1 MPQEMF
7 EQSSKSSQEQQS
19 DAQIP
24 LHFQGTFG
32 DSAARQAKNRIKE
45 QASQEQKKVKPESD
59 K

>member
-7 EQSSKSSQEQQS
+7 EQSSQEQQS

-32 DSAARQAKNRIKE
+32 GSAARQAKNRIKE
-45 QASQEQKKVKPESD
+45 QAS
-59 K
+59 